1 MERLQI
7 RIILAFKEE
16 DSSQKINN
24 SHDIILEYLNDIDN
38 KLPPN
43 RVTEN
48 GLELIIADFN
58 DKLEKS
64 NNPLNKL

>member
-7 RIILAFKEE
+7 RIIFAFKEG